1 MFKGFGILGYLLWL
15 FLSIV
20 EILNFV
26 NDQIFTVYCIEKRT
40 VKKKESGIG
49 PFRKSIFKSWGSDLI
64 LDGLITNFQP
74 DEMFKR
80 LEESLVEV
88 EVDELGGVL
97 QEGGDNAVEIGHR
110 PLGDV
115 KRGMAGSL
123 KLQI

>member
-1 MFKGFGILGYLLWL
+1 MTKYLL
-15 FLSIV
+15 S
-20 EILNFV
+20 
-26 NDQIFTVYCIEKRT
+26 TVLKKRK
-40 VKKKESGIG
+40 VKKKQSGNG